1 MGYIKTFIINKRF
14 KKIFKLFL
22 IIALLIIL
30 TTLMYS
36 LFNKPS
42 IENLEDEN
50 ATAKNNDENATAKN
64 NDENATAKNNDENAK
79 YEKENGIDKSKS
91 RIECS
96 FVTSQINKH
105 RDHPFAVKNGDWD
118 TLVNK
123 YSGNP
128 RISMR
133 TVNIDNIS
141 TIVDTK
147 QFVFVHSNFP
157 MVIMSIFLTD
167 KRITNKQID
176 NFRLTLVRLTHS
188 QLSYDNVDKTIE
200 LLIKYF
206 L

>member
-22 IIALLIIL
+22 IITLLIIL
-30 TTLMYS
+30 TIIMYS

-42 IENLEDEN
+42 IENLDDEN
-50 ATAKNNDENATAKN
+50 ATAKNNDEK
-64 NDENATAKNNDENAK
+64 ATAKNNDENAK

-167 KRITNKQID
+167 KRITNKQFD

-188 QLSYDNVDKTIE
+188 QLSYDNVDKIIE

>member
-1 MGYIKTFIINKRF
+1 
-14 KKIFKLFL
+14 
-22 IIALLIIL
+22 
-30 TTLMYS
+30 
-36 LFNKPS
+36 
-42 IENLEDEN
+42 
-50 ATAKNNDENATAKN
+50 
-64 NDENATAKNNDENAK
+64 
-79 YEKENGIDKSKS
+79 
-91 RIECS
+91 
-96 FVTSQINKH
+96 
-105 RDHPFAVKNGDWD
+105 
-118 TLVNK
+118 
-123 YSGNP
+123 
-128 RISMR
+128 MR

>member
-79 YEKENGIDKSKS
+79 YEKMLN
-91 RIECS
+91 
-96 FVTSQINKH
+96 
-105 RDHPFAVKNGDWD
+105 
-118 TLVNK
+118 
-123 YSGNP
+123 
-128 RISMR
+128 MR
-133 TVNIDNIS
+133 
-141 TIVDTK
+141 K
-147 QFVFVHSNFP
+147 
-157 MVIMSIFLTD
+157 
-167 KRITNKQID
+167 
-176 NFRLTLVRLTHS
+176 
-188 QLSYDNVDKTIE
+188 KTA
-200 LLIKYF
+200 
-206 L
+206 